1 MVMYL
6 MKHTKNEHL
15 RTYIQEEFFEKVDET
30 DFEYHFTNN
39 HSHYAMVSTI
49 ITDAKQRQ
57 ELDEIMK
64 ERMGALR
71 QGRLIQERMNLEN
84 RRKEQEK
91 EEQLQRELEAAL
103 QEKRRLAEQK
113 MDQRIRE
120 LNKIKA
126 QNQKEELR

>member
-1 MVMYL
+1 

-71 QGRLIQERMNLEN
+71 Q
-84 RRKEQEK
+84 
-91 EEQLQRELEAAL
+91 
-103 QEKRRLAEQK
+103 
-113 MDQRIRE
+113 
-120 LNKIKA
+120 
-126 QNQKEELR
+126 